1 MRWDDATDAGWPHP
15 ATRSVIKVLFVA
27 SELAPLAK
35 TGGLADV
42 AASLPNALRGLGVDC
57 RVLVPGYPAI
67 RSASSNWR
75 HIATV
80 APLAALPA
88 ARIVEGNLGD
98 VPVFAVE
105 CESLYERGDDP
116 YYDGHGRK
124 RPDNALRFAPL
135 SRAAAALGSRIWPT
149 TWQPDVV
156 HCNDWQ
162 SGLTP
167 AYLHFGDGPRAA
179 TVFTVHNGAYQGNFH
194 RDLVAALGLPPSC
207 FDIHGV
213 EFHGQLSFLKA
224 GIYYSDHITTV
235 SPTHAAEIQTE
246 ALGHGLYGLLHARRH
261 RLVGILNG
269 IDTVVWNPAKDPHI
283 AQRYTTWSLR
293 GKRINKAE
301 LQRQLGLDVESDV
314 PLFGLVGRLVPQKG
328 VNLILDVLAELHDLP
343 AQLAILGA
351 GEHEIELSLQAAAT
365 RAPRRIAVTIGFDEG
380 LAHRIQ
386 AGADFFLMPSRYE
399 PCGLSQMY
407 SQRYGTPPIVH
418 AAGGLVD
425 TVTHCI
431 PEKLSAGTATGF
443 QFQPFNRKG
452 LLDAITTA
460 NSTYRNHQFYRSL
473 QKNGMRRDFG
483 WQSGARAYGKL
494 RGTPYANGCAAEK

>member
-261 RLVGILNG
+261 RLVGIL
-269 IDTVVWNPAKDPHI
+269 
-283 AQRYTTWSLR
+283 
-293 GKRINKAE
+293 
-301 LQRQLGLDVESDV
+301 
-314 PLFGLVGRLVPQKG
+314 
-328 VNLILDVLAELHDLP
+328 
-343 AQLAILGA
+343 
-351 GEHEIELSLQAAAT
+351 
-365 RAPRRIAVTIGFDEG
+365 
-380 LAHRIQ
+380 
-386 AGADFFLMPSRYE
+386 
-399 PCGLSQMY
+399 